1 MTASAS
7 DLRTLLAEERAVVA
21 RGSPEA
27 YLELLQRRVAGRPVH
42 VDTALLEQT
51 IAERPWQDVL
61 RPVACPI
68 LGYPGT
74 PPRDV
79 VVVNTFHRVPTAA
92 AETVLAQALGLR
104 RGSLHSANGG
114 RDMAL
119 DRMTALQE
127 FRAKSL
133 VRAHVTATVRVRACL
148 ALLGIRPIL
157 MVRDVFDTIA
167 SYADDRTD
175 PRMPGP
181 GYRLAALDPAQRR
194 RVLVMRMASHL
205 VDFYASW
212 TAEQATGRCTLHRWE
227 DVRHD
232 WPGFLA
238 DRLAEHRRVVTR
250 ESIAAALASLP
261 VDGHSETGRG
271 EMLSDDDRAL
281 VRSLYAQYPTVDF
294 RPIDA
299 GAVPPGC

>member
-1 MTASAS
+1 MTGSQPDARA
-7 DLRTLLAEERAVVA
+7 LFAEERAVVA
-21 RGSPEA
+21 QGSPEA
-27 YLELLQRRVAGRPVH
+27 YLELLQRRIAERPVY
-42 VDTALLEQT
+42 VDTALLEQA

-61 RPVACPI
+61 RPVACRI

-74 PPRDV
+74 PPEDV
-79 VVVNTFHRVPTAA
+79 VVVNTFHRVPVGA
-92 AETVLAQALGLR
+92 AETVLVHALGLR
-104 RGSLHSANGG
+104 RGSLHSAVGG
-114 RDMAL
+114 RDVAL

-127 FRAKSL
+127 FRPKSL
-133 VRAHVTATVRVRACL
+133 VRAHVTGTARVRAFL

-181 GYRLAALDPAQRR
+181 AYRFAALEPAQRR
-194 RVLVMRMASHL
+194 RILVMRMASQL
-205 VDFYASW
+205 VDFFASW
-212 TAEQATGRCTLHRWE
+212 TAEAATGRCVLHRWE

-232 WPGFLA
+232 WVGFLT
-238 DRLAEHRRVVTR
+238 DRLAELGRTLPR

-261 VDGHSETGRG
+261 PDPHSEPGRG
-271 EMLSDDDRAL
+271 ETLSDDDRAL

-299 GAVPPGC
+299 SAPPPG